1 MGYLKLERRC
11 ELYDRL
17 AEGEKLARSRLLNSA
32 LGDIRDLPTVMAKIL
47 LLRNEGCIL
56 ERLDATKI
64 GNFTC

>member
-1 MGYLKLERRC
+1 MIGSQR
-11 ELYDRL
+11 
-17 AEGEKLARSRLLNSA
+17 ARSRLLNA
-32 LGDIRDLPTVMAKIL
+32 LGDIRDLPTVIAKIL